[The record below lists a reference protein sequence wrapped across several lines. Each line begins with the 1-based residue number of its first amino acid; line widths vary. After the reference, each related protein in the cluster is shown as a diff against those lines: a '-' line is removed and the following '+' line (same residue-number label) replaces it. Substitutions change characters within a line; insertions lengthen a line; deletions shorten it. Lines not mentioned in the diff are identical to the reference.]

1 MGLWSLWVAVTEP
14 DEDELLPLQHTA
26 QQSPTNESRTGLL
39 QDHFGIRHILSLSP
53 FRIPHLFISLL
64 PSQQEKMNEW
74 EKAE

>member
-39 QDHFGIRHILSLSP
+39 QDHFGIRHILSLS
-53 FRIPHLFISLL
+53 FSLSYP
-64 PSQQEKMNEW
+64 PSIYFPPSLTTGENE
-74 EKAE
+74 